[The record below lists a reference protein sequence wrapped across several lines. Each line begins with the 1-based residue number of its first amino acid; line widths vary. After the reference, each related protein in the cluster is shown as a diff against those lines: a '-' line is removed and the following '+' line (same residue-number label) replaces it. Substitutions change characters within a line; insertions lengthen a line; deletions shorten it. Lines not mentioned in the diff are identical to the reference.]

1 MFYIEGFV
9 LLQLFLNNTTFTNKY
24 NSYMNIQY
32 SITLLAHP
40 SKTAFRSKIS
50 WPTQTIYRLILEVV
64 DNFNYLGTVFS
75 QNGFFKVI
83 QDVRVGKGLNV
94 LLINLKK
101 YNSKPSI
108 QCQLFD
114 SFVGSILNYASEVL
128 RYWYIS

>member
-1 MFYIEGFV
+1 M
-9 LLQLFLNNTTFTNKY
+9 
-24 NSYMNIQY
+24 
-32 SITLLAHP
+32 
-40 SKTAFRSKIS
+40 
-50 WPTQTIYRLILEVV
+50 

-114 SFVGSILNYASEVL
+114 SFVGSILNYASEVWDIGTFHNIEKVHL
-128 RYWYIS
+128 SLCKRILNVKTSTSTLAIYSELGRLSTLSQ